1 MLKSLKKSSGRWLLA
16 VGIALGMIAGY
27 AFHVSRNPDGAVAQL
42 DAAEEFPTLGN
53 GSGSG
58 ATGRKEKDERAAGTS
73 APREE
78 ATGKAAAEPDSRDD
92 SSSKGGREQTAD
104 ARDDGEAPK
113 SDATSEEKKL
123 AKATFGMGCFWC
135 SEAFF
140 ESLKG
145 VASVEAG
152 YSGGRVPNPTYAA
165 VCTGRT
171 GHAEVAQITYDPQKI
186 SYANLL
192 EVFWRTH
199 DPTTLNRQ
207 GNDFG
212 EQYRSV
218 IFYHNEEQKKAAV
231 KYRKLLTD
239 AKVFRRP
246 IVTQIQ
252 PFKKFYK
259 AGEDHQDYYK
269 KNSRRLYCRVHIR
282 PTLEKMRE
290 VFGDAMKQMK

>member
-1 MLKSLKKSSGRWLLA
+1 
-16 VGIALGMIAGY
+16 V
-27 AFHVSRNPDGAVAQL
+27 
-42 DAAEEFPTLGN
+42 
-53 GSGSG
+53 
-58 ATGRKEKDERAAGTS
+58 
-73 APREE
+73 
-78 ATGKAAAEPDSRDD
+78 
-92 SSSKGGREQTAD
+92 
-104 ARDDGEAPK
+104 
-113 SDATSEEKKL
+113 
-123 AKATFGMGCFWC
+123 
-135 SEAFF
+135 
-140 ESLKG
+140 
-145 VASVEAG
+145 SVEAG

-218 IFYHNEEQKKAAV
+218 VFYHNEEQKKQAE
-231 KYRKLLTD
+231 KYRKLLTA

-252 PFKKFYK
+252 PLEKFYK
-259 AGEDHQDYYK
+259 AGDDHQDYYK
-269 KNSRRLYCRVHIR
+269 KNPRRLYCRVHIR

-290 VFGDAMKQMK
+290 VFGDAMK